1 MAQDE
6 PKRGPGRPRTRA
18 KALQLRALD
27 PLASLSPTAVRI
39 LEGARRILV
48 RDGFSALSLSAVADE
63 AGESKASIG
72 YHFGNKDG
80 LIVAL
85 VDSLVHEANRGIVTE
100 THLYPMGEE
109 RLRILMEGELR
120 IIQDQASFVAL
131 LEILPYAMREESL
144 RTRIADLYVG
154 YRDTVLRALDAQ
166 DDPNRAALASFASLT
181 IAVVDGL
188 SIQHS
193 LDPARVD
200 VEAAALLW
208 LKMARCLLSE
218 IGLVDIG

>member
-1 MAQDE
+1 MTEAE

-27 PLASLSPTAVRI
+27 PIASLPPTAVRI
-39 LEGARRILV
+39 LEAARRILV

-80 LIVAL
+80 MIVAL
-85 VDSLVHEANRGIVTE
+85 VDSLVHEANRGLVTQ
-100 THLYPMGEE
+100 THQYPMGEQ
-109 RLRILMEGELR
+109 RLRVLMEGELR
-120 IIQDQASFVAL
+120 IIEDSASFVAL
-131 LEILPYAMREESL
+131 LEILPYAMRQESL
-144 RTRIADLYVG
+144 RIRIAELYVG
-154 YRDTVLRALDAQ
+154 YRDTVLSALDAQ
-166 DDPNRAALASFASLT
+166 DDPNRSSLASFASLT

-188 SIQHS
+188 SIQHG

-200 VEAAALLW
+200 IEAATLLW
-208 LKMARCLLSE
+208 LKMARCLLSD
-218 IGLVDIG
+218 IGLVDMG

>member
-1 MAQDE
+1 
-6 PKRGPGRPRTRA
+6 
-18 KALQLRALD
+18 
-27 PLASLSPTAVRI
+27 
-39 LEGARRILV
+39 
-48 RDGFSALSLSAVADE
+48 
-63 AGESKASIG
+63 
-72 YHFGNKDG
+72 
-80 LIVAL
+80 
-85 VDSLVHEANRGIVTE
+85 
-100 THLYPMGEE
+100 
-109 RLRILMEGELR
+109 
-120 IIQDQASFVAL
+120 
-131 LEILPYAMREESL
+131 MREESL

>member
-1 MAQDE
+1 MVNDE

-27 PLASLSPTAVRI
+27 PLASLPPTAVRI

-48 RDGFSALSLSAVADE
+48 RDGFAALSLSAVADE

-80 LIVAL
+80 MIVAL
-85 VDSLVHEANRGIVTE
+85 VDSLVHEANRGIVTQ
-100 THLYPMGEE
+100 THLYPMGEQ
-109 RLRILMEGELR
+109 RLRVLMEGELR

-131 LEILPYAMREESL
+131 LEILPYAMRQESL
-144 RTRIADLYVG
+144 RRRIAELYVG

-166 DDPNRAALASFASLT
+166 DDPSRAPLAAFASLT

-188 SIQHS
+188 SIQHG
-193 LDPARVD
+193 LDPDRVD
-200 VEAAALLW
+200 VEAATLLW
-208 LKMARCLLSE
+208 LKMARCLLSD
-218 IGLVDIG
+218 IGLVDMG